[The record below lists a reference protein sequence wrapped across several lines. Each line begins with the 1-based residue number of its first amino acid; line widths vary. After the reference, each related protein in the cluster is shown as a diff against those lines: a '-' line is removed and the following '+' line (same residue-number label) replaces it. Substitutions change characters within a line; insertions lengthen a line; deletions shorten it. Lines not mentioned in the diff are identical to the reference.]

1 MSDFGENSSG
11 LQNPIFK
18 IMCSGEKNL
27 KNNNSNV
34 TMMPNPMNLNNNNNL
49 GESTMVDSS
58 SVNMNNI
65 DDMLNEISKSLMN
78 LQTDINKVMMGINQ
92 INFLISK
99 IQQFRANN
107 SNLEMGSNLIM
118 SNNMMNNMANMINP
132 MNLNMN
138 MNSGIMPIQSMMPI
152 PPLVNMVPIEPI
164 MPKKTFN
171 VVFRESGRNI
181 NDINRKITYMNVKG
195 DEKVGEIIQR
205 YRERNSDNRNLIFI
219 FNAKSLI
226 PSLTADEAGLCD
238 GANIFVVKRS
248 I

>member
-1 MSDFGENSSG
+1 MSG

-34 TMMPNPMNLNNNNNL
+34 TMMPNPMNLYNNNNL
-49 GESTMVDSS
+49 GESTMIDLS

-78 LQTDINKVMMGINQ
+78 LQIDINKVMMGINQ

-107 SNLEMGSNLIM
+107 SNLEMGANLIM

-181 NDINRKITYMNVKG
+181 NDNNRKITYMNVKG

-205 YRERNSDNRNLIFI
+205 YRERNSDYRNLKFI
-219 FNAKSLI
+219 FDAKSLN

-238 GANIFVVKRS
+238 GANIFVVIIS

>member
-78 LQTDINKVMMGINQ
+78 LQTDINKVMMGINR
-92 INFLISK
+92 INFLMSK

-118 SNNMMNNMANMINP
+118 SNNMMNNLANMINP

-138 MNSGIMPIQSMMPI
+138 MNSG
-152 PPLVNMVPIEPI
+152 
-164 MPKKTFN
+164 
-171 VVFRESGRNI
+171 
-181 NDINRKITYMNVKG
+181 
-195 DEKVGEIIQR
+195 
-205 YRERNSDNRNLIFI
+205 
-219 FNAKSLI
+219 
-226 PSLTADEAGLCD
+226 
-238 GANIFVVKRS
+238 
-248 I
+248 

>member
-1 MSDFGENSSG
+1 MSG

-107 SNLEMGSNLIM
+107 SNLEMGANLIM
-118 SNNMMNNMANMINP
+118 SNNMTNNMANMINP

-171 VVFRESGRNI
+171 VVFRESVSNI
-181 NDINRKITYMNVKG
+181 NDNNRKITYMNVKG

-205 YRERNSDNRNLIFI
+205 YRERNSDYRNLKFI
-219 FNAKSLI
+219 FDAKSLN

-238 GANIFVVKRS
+238 GANIFVVIIS

>member
-1 MSDFGENSSG
+1 MSDFGGNSSG
-11 LQNPIFK
+11 MQNPIFK
-18 IMCSGEKNL
+18 IMCSEAKNL

-78 LQTDINKVMMGINQ
+78 LQIDINKVMMGINQ

-164 MPKKTFN
+164 MPEKTFN

-181 NDINRKITYMNVKG
+181 NDNNRKITYMNVKG

-205 YRERNSDNRNLIFI
+205 YRERNSDYRNLKFI
-219 FNAKSLI
+219 FNAKSLNPLLRI
-226 PSLTADEAGLCD
+226 DEEGLLE
-238 GANIFVVKRS
+238 GANIFVVAL
-248 I
+248 

>member
-49 GESTMVDSS
+49 GESTMVDLS
-58 SVNMNNI
+58 SVNMSNI

-78 LQTDINKVMMGINQ
+78 LQTDINRVMLGINQ

-171 VVFRESGRNI
+171 VFFRESGRNI
-181 NDINRKITYMNVKG
+181 NDNNRKITYMNVKG

-205 YRERNSDNRNLIFI
+205 YRERNSDYRNLKFI
-219 FNAKSLI
+219 FNAKSLNPLLRI
-226 PSLTADEAGLCD
+226 DEEGLLE
-238 GANIFVVKRS
+238 GANIFVVAL
-248 I
+248 

>member
-1 MSDFGENSSG
+1 MSDFGGNSSG
-11 LQNPIFK
+11 FQNPIFK
-18 IMCSGEKNL
+18 IMCSGAKNL

-78 LQTDINKVMMGINQ
+78 LQIDINKVMMGINQ

-118 SNNMMNNMANMINP
+118 SNNMTNNMANMINP

-181 NDINRKITYMNVKG
+181 NDNNRKITYMNVKG

-205 YRERNSDNRNLIFI
+205 YRERNSDYRNLKFI
-219 FNAKSLI
+219 FNAKSLNPLLRI
-226 PSLTADEAGLCD
+226 DEEGLLE
-238 GANIFVVKRS
+238 GANIFVVAL
-248 I
+248 

>member
-1 MSDFGENSSG
+1 MSDFGGNSSG

-18 IMCSGEKNL
+18 IMCSEAKNL

-107 SNLEMGSNLIM
+107 SNLEMGANLIM
-118 SNNMMNNMANMINP
+118 SNNMTNNMANMINP

-181 NDINRKITYMNVKG
+181 NDNNRKITYMNVKG

-205 YRERNSDNRNLIFI
+205 YRERNSDYRNLKFI
-219 FNAKSLI
+219 FNAKSLNPLLRI
-226 PSLTADEAGLCD
+226 DEEGLLE
-238 GANIFVVKRS
+238 GANIFVVAL
-248 I
+248 

>member
-1 MSDFGENSSG
+1 MSDFGGNSSG
-11 LQNPIFK
+11 MQNPIFK

-34 TMMPNPMNLNNNNNL
+34 TMMPNPMNLYNNNNL

-65 DDMLNEISKSLMN
+65 EDMLNEISKSLMN

-181 NDINRKITYMNVKG
+181 NDNNRKITYMNVKG

-205 YRERNSDNRNLIFI
+205 YRERNSDYRNLKFI
-219 FNAKSLI
+219 FDAKSLN

-238 GANIFVVKRS
+238 GANIFVVIIS

>member
-1 MSDFGENSSG
+1 MSDFGGNSSG

-171 VVFRESGRNI
+171 VVFRESIRNI
-181 NDINRKITYMNVKG
+181 NDNNRKITYMNVKG

-205 YRERNSDNRNLIFI
+205 YRERNSDYRNLKFI
-219 FNAKSLI
+219 FNAKSLNPLLRI
-226 PSLTADEAGLCD
+226 DEEGLLE
-238 GANIFVVKRS
+238 GSNIFVVAL
-248 I
+248 

>member
-78 LQTDINKVMMGINQ
+78 LQTDINRVMLGINQ

-181 NDINRKITYMNVKG
+181 NDNNRKITYMNVKG

-205 YRERNSDNRNLIFI
+205 YRERNSDYRNLKFI
-219 FNAKSLI
+219 FNAKSLNPLLRI
-226 PSLTADEAGLCD
+226 DEEGLLE
-238 GANIFVVKRS
+238 GANIFVVAL
-248 I
+248 

>member
-1 MSDFGENSSG
+1 MSG

-18 IMCSGEKNL
+18 IMCSREKNL

-181 NDINRKITYMNVKG
+181 NDNNRKITYMNVKG

-205 YRERNSDNRNLIFI
+205 YRERNSDYRNLKFI
-219 FNAKSLI
+219 FNAKSLNPLLRI
-226 PSLTADEAGLCD
+226 DEEGLLE
-238 GANIFVVKRS
+238 GSNIFVVAL
-248 I
+248 

>member
-11 LQNPIFK
+11 MQNPIFK
-18 IMCSGEKNL
+18 LMCSGEKNF

-181 NDINRKITYMNVKG
+181 NDNNRKITYMNVKG

-205 YRERNSDNRNLIFI
+205 YRERNSDYRNLKFI
-219 FNAKSLI
+219 FNAKSLNPLLRI
-226 PSLTADEAGLCD
+226 DEEGLLE
-238 GANIFVVKRS
+238 GANIFVVAL
-248 I
+248 

>member
-1 MSDFGENSSG
+1 MSDFGGNSSG
-11 LQNPIFK
+11 MQNPIFK
-18 IMCSGEKNL
+18 IMCSGAKNL

-78 LQTDINKVMMGINQ
+78 LQTDINRVMLGINQ

-181 NDINRKITYMNVKG
+181 NDNNRKITYMNVKG

-205 YRERNSDNRNLIFI
+205 YRERNSDYRNLKFI
-219 FNAKSLI
+219 FNAKSLNPLLRI
-226 PSLTADEAGLCD
+226 DEEGLLE
-238 GANIFVVKRS
+238 GANIFVVAL
-248 I
+248 

>member
-1 MSDFGENSSG
+1 MSDFGGNSSG
-11 LQNPIFK
+11 MQNPIFK

-107 SNLEMGSNLIM
+107 SNLESDEFEYEYEFRDNAYSIYD
-118 SNNMMNNMANMINP
+118 AN
-132 MNLNMN
+132 
-138 MNSGIMPIQSMMPI
+138 S
-152 PPLVNMVPIEPI
+152 
-164 MPKKTFN
+164 TFS
-171 VVFRESGRNI
+171 EYG
-181 NDINRKITYMNVKG
+181 TY
-195 DEKVGEIIQR
+195 R
-205 YRERNSDNRNLIFI
+205 AY
-219 FNAKSLI
+219 NA
-226 PSLTADEAGLCD
+226 
-238 GANIFVVKRS
+238 
-248 I
+248 

>member
-1 MSDFGENSSG
+1 MSG

-49 GESTMVDSS
+49 GESTMIDLS

-78 LQTDINKVMMGINQ
+78 LQIDINKVMMGINQ

-107 SNLEMGSNLIM
+107 SNLEMGANLIM

-181 NDINRKITYMNVKG
+181 NDNNRKITYMNVKG

-205 YRERNSDNRNLIFI
+205 YRERNSDYRNLKFI
-219 FNAKSLI
+219 FDAKSLN

-238 GANIFVVKRS
+238 GANIFVVIIS

>member
-1 MSDFGENSSG
+1 MSDLGENSSG
-11 LQNPIFK
+11 MQNPIFK
-18 IMCSGEKNL
+18 LMCSGAKNF

-49 GESTMVDSS
+49 GEPTMVDSS
-58 SVNMNNI
+58 SANMNNI

-181 NDINRKITYMNVKG
+181 NDNNRKITYMNVKG

-205 YRERNSDNRNLIFI
+205 YRERNSDYRNLKFI
-219 FNAKSLI
+219 FDAKSLN

-238 GANIFVVKRS
+238 GANIFVVIIS

>member
-1 MSDFGENSSG
+1 MSG

-181 NDINRKITYMNVKG
+181 NDNNRKITYMNVKG

-219 FNAKSLI
+219 FNAKSLNPLLRI
-226 PSLTADEAGLCD
+226 DEEGLLE
-238 GANIFVVKRS
+238 GSNIFVVAL
-248 I
+248 